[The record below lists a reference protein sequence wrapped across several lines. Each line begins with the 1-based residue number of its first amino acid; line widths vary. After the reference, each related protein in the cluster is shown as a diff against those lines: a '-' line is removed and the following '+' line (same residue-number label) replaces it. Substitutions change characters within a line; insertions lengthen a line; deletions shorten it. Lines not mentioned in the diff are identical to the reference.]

1 MHRVVTCLVYEHNL
15 PLVLVAGILCLL
27 ANLATVA
34 FIGRSREATGLAR
47 PVWAMVAGGAG
58 GFGIWATHFVAML
71 AYDPGF
77 AFRFDPSLTLVSLG
91 LAFVTT
97 FSAVSLMVA
106 MPNRGGALAAGLVF
120 GAGVSCMHFTG
131 MSAIE
136 VGGSIVWSRPLVI
149 VAISAAMVMSPGA
162 FMLVL
167 RKGNGA
173 MLLAATT
180 LALAI
185 VSMHFIAM
193 GAATLVPDLSS
204 SIDVGS
210 LSKPLMLSTIIAV
223 SLSLLGSGIA
233 AALMS
238 TRAARKSR
246 ASERDFQLLVR
257 GVTDYAIYMLDPTG
271 IVTNWNAGAERAKGY
286 TAKDIVGQ
294 NFARFYPREE
304 QERGAPEK
312 ALRTAYETGRF
323 EAEGK
328 RYRKDGS
335 WFWAHVVIQPVR
347 DDNGLLVGYAK
358 ITRDITR
365 QKEDS
370 ERIAA
375 VSRTLDLALENM
387 SQGLCLFDR
396 DEKLMLCNQRYRDMF
411 GFPEGFIVPGLSCR
425 ELTHKGFE
433 IACNG
438 DPDAASLAE
447 QSYQRYIKA
456 MKSGQRSLL
465 HRMQDGRMIRT
476 AISLLAEGGWVA
488 TFEDISD
495 QVRSEE
501 RIAFMARHDG
511 LTQLPNRSAF
521 MSHLE
526 SEVQRAERSH
536 DQLAVI
542 GIDLNKFKQIND
554 QLGHAVGDQVLKEI
568 ARRMMEMLG
577 PNEIFARFG
586 GDEFVAAK
594 RYGDIND
601 VQAFIDR
608 MMAELNRPIDIEGNR
623 VIPGASMGVALYP
636 HDGQTP
642 EALIANADLAMYRAK
657 GSLSHQVCFYDMQ
670 MDEAARDRSKM
681 AKELWAAVEAK
692 QFHLHYQVQKSVSTG
707 EITGYEVL
715 LRWRHPERG
724 EVSPADFIP
733 IAEECGAI
741 LPIGEWVL
749 REACREAAAWPV
761 DHKVAVNLSPVQIAH
776 VDMPTLV
783 HSVLVETGMK
793 PSRLELEITET
804 SIFSDKQRAL
814 HALRAIKALGVSI
827 AIDDFGTG
835 YSSLE
840 TLQSFP
846 FDKIKLDRSFLADVE
861 QSEEAK
867 AMVRAIL
874 ALGQGLRIPV
884 LAEGVETLDQLHI
897 LQQEGCHEAQGYFLG
912 RPMPM
917 GQQIDGVKITNAA

>member
-1 MHRVVTCLVYEHNL
+1 MYRVVTCLVYEHNL
-15 PLVLVAGILCLL
+15 PLVLVAAVLCLL

-34 FIGRSREATGLAR
+34 FIGRSREAVGFAR
-47 PVWAMVAGGAG
+47 PLWAAVAGGAG

-77 AFRFDPSLTLVSLG
+77 SFRFDPALTLISLA

-97 FSAVSLMVA
+97 FSAASLVVA
-106 MPNRGGALAAGLVF
+106 MPNRTGAIAAGVVF

-136 VGGSIVWSRPLVI
+136 VGGRIEWSRPLVI
-149 VAISAAMVMSPGA
+149 LAIVSAVVMAPLA
-162 FMLVL
+162 FVQVL
-167 RKGNGA
+167 RKGA
-173 MLLAATT
+173 KAIALAAVA
-180 LALAI
+180 LCLAI
-185 VSMHFIAM
+185 VAMHFIAM

-223 SLSLLGSGIA
+223 SLSLLGSGTA
-233 AALMS
+233 AALIS
-238 TRAARKSR
+238 GRAARSSR

-271 IVTNWNAGAERAKGY
+271 VVTNWNAGAQRAKGY
-286 TAKDIVGQ
+286 TAAEIVGQ
-294 NFARFYPREE
+294 NFARFYSFEE
-304 QERGAPEK
+304 QERGAPAR
-312 ALRTAYETGRF
+312 ALATALETGRF

-347 DDNGLLVGYAK
+347 NDEDALVGYAK

-370 ERIAA
+370 DHIAA
-375 VSRTLDLALENM
+375 VSRNLDLALENM
-387 SQGLCLFDR
+387 SQGICLFDR
-396 DEKLMLCNQRYRDMF
+396 EERLILSNARYRDMF
-411 GFPEGFIVPGLSCR
+411 EFPEGFIQPGRSYW
-425 ELTHKGFE
+425 EMVQKGYE
-433 IACNG
+433 EASDQG
-438 DPDAASLAE
+438 DDWMPRARKHYDRYMAAV
-447 QSYQRYIKA
+447 R
-456 MKSGQRSLL
+456 SGQPNLL
-465 HRMQDGRMIRT
+465 HRTATGRTFRT
-476 AISLLAEGGWVA
+476 ALNAIAGGGWVA
-488 TFEDISD
+488 TFEDITD

-501 RIAFMARHDG
+501 RIAFMARHDS
-511 LTQLPNRSAF
+511 LTQLPNRPAF

-526 SEVQRAERSH
+526 GEVLHAEHSGDH
-536 DQLAVI
+536 LAVV

-554 QLGHAVGDQVLKEI
+554 QLGHMVGDEVLKQI
-568 ARRMMEMLG
+568 ARRMMEVLG
-577 PNEIFARFG
+577 PHEIFARFG
-586 GDEFVAAK
+586 GDEFVAAM
-594 RYGDIND
+594 RYSD
-601 VQAFIDR
+601 VNQVQSFIDR
-608 MMAELNRPIDIEGNR
+608 MMMEFNRPIDIEGNR
-623 VIPGASMGVALYP
+623 LTPGASMGVALYP
-636 HDGQTP
+636 NDGQTP
-642 EALIANADLAMYRAK
+642 ETLIANADLAMYRAK
-657 GSLSHQVCFYDMQ
+657 GSLSREVCFYDME
-670 MDEAARDRSKM
+670 MDEAARDRTKM
-681 AKELWAAVEAK
+681 AKELWAAIEEN
-692 QFHLHYQVQKSVSTG
+692 QFYLHYQVQKSVSTG

-724 EVSPADFIP
+724 EVSPVDFIP
-733 IAEECGAI
+733 VAEECGAI

-749 REACREAAAWPV
+749 REACREAAGWPLE
-761 DHKVAVNLSPVQIAH
+761 HKVAVNLSPVQIAH
-776 VDMPTLV
+776 VDMPALV
-783 HSVLVETGMK
+783 HSVLLETGMK
-793 PSRLELEITET
+793 ASRLELEITES

-861 QSEEAK
+861 QSDEAK

-884 LAEGVETLDQLHI
+884 LAEGVETMDQLQI
-897 LQQEGCHEAQGYFLG
+897 LRQEGCHEAQGYLLG
-912 RPMPM
+912 RPMPFDL
-917 GQQIDGVKITNAA
+917 QRLTEAA